1 VMSGDLSEGLT
12 AETLFG
18 QSISFSLEG
27 GASITDPAG
36 RTGNITAVDIEAQ
49 NGVVH
54 VIDKVILPDLTTNV
68 SERMKPAMEFY
79 PNPATGYITV
89 RSENTGSLLHITN
102 ISGKQVF
109 IEKLVQP
116 VQRIDLTGINPGI
129 YFLSVENSNSRVTEK
144 LIVR

>member
-1 VMSGDLSEGLT
+1 
-12 AETLFG
+12 
-18 QSISFSLEG
+18 
-27 GASITDPAG
+27 
-36 RTGNITAVDIEAQ
+36 
-49 NGVVH
+49 VVH

-89 RSENTGSLLHITN
+89 RSENTGSLLHITD

-129 YFLSVENSNSRVTEK
+129 YFLSVENSNSRVTDK